1 VIQLVADGFNALY
14 NSGSVKVTRRF
25 SQGLSMTGSY
35 TFSKSIDNSSG
46 IRVQGFDT
54 LFPQDSRCARCEQAL
69 SAFDTRHRFV
79 LGGSYDLP
87 VGKGKLLNINNSL
100 ANFLAGG
107 WQTSAGVAIQSGVP
121 ENIIIG
127 VDNAS
132 TGTNAGYDRPIATL
146 ASRGYAANPTPSRWY
161 DPAAFVEAPAG
172 TFGNVGR
179 NALITPHFQSI
190 DFALHKQFHMPQNEQ
205 HVVQFRLEA
214 FNVLNHPVWDR
225 PQANILAGAPFPGA
239 PANAA
244 HQGFG
249 VINNT
254 AIPMRQVQLA
264 LKYSF

>member
-1 VIQLVADGFNALY
+1 A
-14 NSGSVKVTRRF
+14 
-25 SQGLSMTGSY
+25 
-35 TFSKSIDNSSG
+35 
-46 IRVQGFDT
+46 
-54 LFPQDSRCARCEQAL
+54 
-69 SAFDTRHRFV
+69 
-79 LGGSYDLP
+79 YDLP

-100 ANFLAGG
+100 ADVLAGG
-107 WQTSAGVAIQSGVP
+107 WQMSTGMTIQSGVP

-172 TFGNVGR
+172 TFGNLGR

-190 DFALHKQFHMPQNEQ
+190 DFALHKPFRMPYSEQ
-205 HVVQFRLEA
+205 HVVQFRVEA
-214 FNVLNHPVWDR
+214 FNVLNPPSWDR
-225 PQANILAGAPFPGA
+225 PQPNILAGAAFPGA

-249 VINNT
+249 VISNT